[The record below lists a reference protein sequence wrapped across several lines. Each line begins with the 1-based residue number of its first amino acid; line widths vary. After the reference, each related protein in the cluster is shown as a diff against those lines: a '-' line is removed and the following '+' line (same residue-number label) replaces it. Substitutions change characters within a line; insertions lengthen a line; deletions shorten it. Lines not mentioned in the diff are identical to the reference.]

1 MQQISPTQLKQ
12 WLDDEQRAR
21 PLLLDVREPWEF
33 ATCHIPGSISMP
45 MRSVAA
51 RHAELDRDTPVVV
64 ICHHGARSFQSG
76 LFLEQAGF
84 GCVIN
89 LQGGIAAWAQA
100 VDPAMPR
107 Y

>member
-1 MQQISPTQLKQ
+1 MQQLSPTQLKQ
-12 WLDDEQRAR
+12 WLDDRQRTQ

-45 MRSVAA
+45 MRSVPA
-51 RHAELDRDTPVVV
+51 RYAELNREADVVV

-84 GCVIN
+84 GSVIN
-89 LQGGIAAWAQA
+89 LQGGVAAWAQD